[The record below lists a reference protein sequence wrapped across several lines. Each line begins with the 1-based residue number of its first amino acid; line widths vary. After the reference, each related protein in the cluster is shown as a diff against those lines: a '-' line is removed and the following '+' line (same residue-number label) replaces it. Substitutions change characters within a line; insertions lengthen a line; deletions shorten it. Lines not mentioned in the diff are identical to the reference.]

1 MPWQTEENARR
12 ESARVML
19 LFDPLLLDKEGR
31 VLARVADLSLHGAL
45 LFARRGMFTAGETI
59 AGWLQSPPLDGADEI
74 FLAVG
79 LTVRWVAEDHMAG
92 WSRMGCSMDP
102 MDDQSFATLK
112 RLIELTAP

>member
-45 LFARRGMFTAGETI
+45 LYARRGMFTAGETI
-59 AGWLQSPPLDGADEI
+59 SGWLQSPPLDGEDEI

-79 LTVRWVAEDHMAG
+79 LTIRWIAEDHMAG
-92 WSRMGCSMDP
+92 WSRMGCSMDS
-102 MDDQSFATLK
+102 MDEQSFVTLK
-112 RLIELTAP
+112 HLIELTAP